1 MPSTTVV
8 QVGTTTTN
16 PTTPAPI
23 TSSLSDLLNMAAPP
37 STPSFRSFSTPN
49 HIRSGSPQSFRIH
62 NSIDHCRLIQRSNGS
77 ATFFSVVSIPLH
89 TQPHPQWVPSK
100 LPHPQQHRSQPSDPT
115 IELFRLGAFHSAD
128 MLVYFIIFNF
138 NDFVRIMLTYQWG
151 VLIALG

>member
-1 MPSTTVV
+1 MASTTVV

-16 PTTPAPI
+16 PTSPAPI
-23 TSSLSDLLNMAAPP
+23 TSSFSDLLNVAAPP

-89 TQPHPQWVPSK
+89 TQLHPQWVTSK

-115 IELFRLGAFHSAD
+115 MELFRLGAFHSAD
-128 MLVYFIIFNF
+128 INNSDNHSYCSNLKS
-138 NDFVRIMLTYQWG
+138 
-151 VLIALG
+151 

>member
-89 TQPHPQWVPSK
+89 TQPHPQWLPSK
-100 LPHPQQHRSQPSDPT
+100 LPHPQQHRSQPSNPT

-128 MLVYFIIFNF
+128 INNSDKHSY
-138 NDFVRIMLTYQWG
+138 
-151 VLIALG
+151 